1 MVQIYGADDLEHSMS
16 RVVKVRPKTM
26 VLRAAVGLLHN
37 HQMEMVVL
45 YYTILALVEIP
56 FIKNSNWVEA
66 PG

>member
-1 MVQIYGADDLEHSMS
+1 M
-16 RVVKVRPKTM
+16 
-26 VLRAAVGLLHN
+26 GLLHN

>member
-26 VLRAAVGLLHN
+26 VWRAACGIATQSSDGN
-37 HQMEMVVL
+37 GWL
-45 YYTILALVEIP
+45 YYTILALEEIP